1 MKNFIK
7 ILFLVLMTASIK
19 VASQQ
24 TEKLMP
30 LELDSAQI
38 ELGKQIEYRQ
48 LISGEMFPELH
59 GETTT
64 LSGFKFDQEFAKRYG
79 FSFDLY
85 SFANTPLTGFSV
97 GSIDPFFSPFHQNG
111 MIFSQGAY
119 RLGNK
124 FTFGGYSYG
133 TTPLNLPPPMPGT
146 NDFSRYGS
154 TMFMQYKVGKNFK
167 IETRF
172 NISKGGMYPG
182 F

>member
-24 TEKLMP
+24 TEILMP

-48 LISGEMFPELH
+48 LISGKMYPNLH
-59 GETTT
+59 GETVT
-64 LSGFKFDQEFAKRYG
+64 LTGFDFDEEFTKRYG
-79 FSFDLY
+79 VSFDMY
-85 SFANTPLTGFSV
+85 SFAHMPMTGFSA
-97 GSIDPFFSPFHQNG
+97 GFLDPVYSPFNQNG
-111 MIFSQGAY
+111 MVLSEGAY
-119 RLGNK
+119 KISDK

-133 TTPLNLPPPMPGT
+133 TSPMNLPPPMPGM
-146 NDFSRYGS
+146 NDFTRYGS